1 MFLFPANKRENPLG
15 HNSLSILIALTI
27 FMLFFSVHSFAKEEL
42 RVIVNDTYIS
52 MHTGPGRGYPV
63 FHVLEKGESV
73 TLLYSKTDWIK
84 ATTEKG
90 ITGWIHR
97 RYMSDT
103 IGPNGEAVELGI
115 PRRDD
120 FSRRKWEIGT
130 AAGAFDNAI
139 EVIGVHGAYRFTK
152 HVSAEIRIS
161 QATGRF
167 SNARLISWGLVH
179 QPFPEWRLSP
189 FFTLGNGQ
197 IDISANS
204 NTTQDDSKDNF
215 FLVGTGLQYYLTHR
229 FLARFEYN
237 NYTTLP
243 DDRKNG
249 NIDEWKL
256 GVTAFF

>member
-1 MFLFPANKRENPLG
+1 MMTAF
-15 HNSLSILIALTI
+15 
-27 FMLFFSVHSFAKEEL
+27 LFFSGQVSAKKEEL
-42 RVIVNDTYIS
+42 NVIVNDTYIN

-63 FHVLEKGESV
+63 FHVLEKGENI

-84 ATTEKG
+84 ATTTKG
-90 ITGWIHR
+90 ITGWISR
-97 RYMSDT
+97 QNMANT
-103 IGPNGEAVELGI
+103 IGPNGEAVELGV
-115 PRRDD
+115 PLRDD
-120 FSRRKWEIGT
+120 FSRRRWEIGT

-139 EVIGVHGAYRFTK
+139 EVIGLHGSYRFTK
-152 HVSAEIRIS
+152 HISAEIRLS

-179 QPFPEWRLSP
+179 HPFPEWRLSP
-189 FFTLGNGQ
+189 FFTIGNGQ

-229 FLARFEYN
+229 FMARFEYN

-243 DDRKNG
+243 DREKNG